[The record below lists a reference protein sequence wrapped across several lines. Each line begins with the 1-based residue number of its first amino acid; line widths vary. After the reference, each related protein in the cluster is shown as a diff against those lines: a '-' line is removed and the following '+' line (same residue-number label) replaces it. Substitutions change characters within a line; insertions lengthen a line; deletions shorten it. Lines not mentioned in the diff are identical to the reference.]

1 MTDSQHTHLERFGF
15 TFSRGGAHLSR
26 TMMLGELET
35 LLSATD
41 RPNATQ
47 ADYRHAIVEEN
58 CLGKRSQQ
66 TRALTY
72 RHLADLYS
80 LDPQVTLFRTLSYF
94 WSRDPQAHPL
104 LALLSAY
111 ARDAVLRMSAP
122 FILTMPQGTVTGR
135 EEMEAFLDSVEP
147 GRFSKATLR
156 STAQNL
162 NGTWTQAGHLMGKVR
177 KVRTRPEATPGAVAY
192 ALLLGYLTGARGE
205 SLFRSEYVRL
215 LDCPVDRAVELAE
228 VAARQGWIVFK
239 RVGDVI
245 EVLFPQLLTAQE
257 QEWIREQS

>member
-1 MTDSQHTHLERFGF
+1 
-15 TFSRGGAHLSR
+15 
-26 TMMLGELET
+26 MMLDELET
-35 LLSATD
+35 LLSETD
-41 RPNATQ
+41 RPGASQ

-80 LDPQVTLFRTLSYF
+80 LDPKVTLFRTLTYF
-94 WSRDPQAHPL
+94 WQRDIQGHPL

-111 ARDAVLRMSAP
+111 ARDAVLRMSAS
-122 FILTMPQGTVTGR
+122 FILDMPQGTVTGR

-162 NGTWTQAGHLMGKVR
+162 NGTWTQSGHLSGRVR
-177 KVRTRPEATPGAVAY
+177 KVRTRPAATPGAVAY

-215 LDCPVDRAVELAE
+215 LDCPVDRAVEVAE

-245 EVLFPQLLTAQE
+245 EVLFPQLLTPQE